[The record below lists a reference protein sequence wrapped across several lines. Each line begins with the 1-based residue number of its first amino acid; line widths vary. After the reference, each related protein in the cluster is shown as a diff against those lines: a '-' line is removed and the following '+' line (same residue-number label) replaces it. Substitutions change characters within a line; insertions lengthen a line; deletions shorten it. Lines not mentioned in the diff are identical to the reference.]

1 MVRLSSL
8 YHYIFGLPDNELE
21 IIEKVKQ
28 QRHLVHKQINL
39 SNIKL
44 NPTTTLI
51 KSGIYELDK
60 KEVDLSDSQIFKMA
74 TKISIPN
81 ENFRKKRRR
90 LLTKKKTLKT
100 I

>member
-8 YHYIFGLPDNELE
+8 YHYIFGLPDNDLQ
-21 IIEKVKQ
+21 IIEKQKQ
-28 QRHLVHKQINL
+28 LRHLIHKQINL

-44 NPTTTLI
+44 NPTKTTI
-51 KSGIYELDK
+51 KTGIYELDK

-81 ENFRKKRRR
+81 ENFKRKRKR
-90 LLTKKKTLKT
+90 LLTKKKKH
-100 I
+100 